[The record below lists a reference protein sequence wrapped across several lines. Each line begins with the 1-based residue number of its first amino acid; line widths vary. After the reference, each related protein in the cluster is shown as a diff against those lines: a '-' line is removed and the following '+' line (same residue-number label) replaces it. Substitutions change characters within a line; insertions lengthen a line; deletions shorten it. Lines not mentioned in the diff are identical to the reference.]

1 MSYLHEFPGANM
13 QDFLYGTD
21 LEAPFLFLE
30 VARSL
35 IKSKSQL
42 THKEREMIVAFV
54 AYLNNAHQPVN
65 VHTRNFVAL
74 GGESWIV
81 QDLGRNPANTA
92 VEPKFRPLIAI
103 ARKLTEQADGVTK
116 DDVDA
121 CYDAGWNGH
130 TVHLV
135 ISLASFLNHMTRWV
149 NSTGFTYSQEEVIG
163 SSEYLIGQGYGP
175 NDSPGLTDDEY
186 KKKYPDYMDTTFVMK
201 DQGQVKIDS

>member
-1 MSYLHEFPGANM
+1 MSYLREFPGANM

-21 LEAPFLFLE
+21 LEAPALFIE

-35 IKSKSQL
+35 IKTKSQL

-54 AYLNNAHQPVN
+54 AYLNNAHQPIN
-65 VHTRNFVAL
+65 VHTRNFVLL
-74 GGESWIV
+74 GGESWII

-92 VEPKFRPLIAI
+92 VEPKYRPLIHV
-103 ARKLTEQADGVTK
+103 ARKLTEQADSVTK

-121 CYDAGWNGH
+121 CYEAGWNGH

-149 NSTGFTYSQEEVIG
+149 NSTGFKYSQEEVMA
-163 SSEYLIGQGYGP
+163 SSEYLITRGYGP
-175 NDSPGLTDDEY
+175 QDTPGLTDEEY
-186 KKKYPDYMDTTFVMK
+186 KKKYPDYMETSFALT
-201 DQGQVKIDS
+201 GQTRVNIEE